1 MKKVCYVF
9 MISLTIINFWG
20 CAKKSTEPVGGGGQ
34 KPKSIFLTLT
44 MTMKSLKIK
53 LTIYG

>member
-9 MISLTIINFWG
+9 MISLTLINFWG
-20 CAKKSTEPVGGGGQ
+20 CAKKSTEPVGGGK